1 MSSTSSALRR
11 RPVGMLQKSRIV
23 TTGLVERVKVLL
35 AFVLVFAGVTALG
48 VASSGPAVAATAVV
62 SETTGLNAIACPNT
76 IICDAVGSNGR
87 KGVVVPIVNGVV
99 GNVVTVP
106 GTRSFVGIACPSATI
121 CEAVGST
128 GSAGVVVPVTL
139 ADDGT
144 PTPGTAVSVSGAT
157 ALQSVACPSATTCEA
172 SGFISSPFA
181 GVVASLAIAGD
192 GTPTSGSATVASGSG
207 YIYGI
212 ACPSTTIC
220 EGATSNTT
228 GTGAIVLVVN
238 GTPGSVVTVSG
249 TGAFLGIT
257 CLGATSCEAVSS
269 SGSVGAVAPIAVA
282 GDGTP
287 TPESTV
293 GVPDSNTFASIACS
307 SPTSCEVSGSP
318 DQDGGSALVAPITI
332 AGDGITPM
340 PGSAQAEPGTSY
352 LQSIASTQGV
362 NTFDSVGTNSSNE
375 GVVVTIG
382 PVQVTCGKVH
392 YSGGAVALA
401 NCNHNVITGGA
412 GTFTQTAL
420 PNPVTE
426 TVTWAN
432 GATSVATENIDVL
445 EGTADKCAPRA
456 GFQGHENK
464 VTGTIT
470 GGTQLR

>member
-1 MSSTSSALRR
+1 M
-11 RPVGMLQKSRIV
+11 
-23 TTGLVERVKVLL
+23 
-35 AFVLVFAGVTALG
+35 
-48 VASSGPAVAATAVV
+48 
-62 SETTGLNAIACPNT
+62 
-76 IICDAVGSNGR
+76 
-87 KGVVVPIVNGVV
+87 
-99 GNVVTVP
+99 
-106 GTRSFVGIACPSATI
+106 
-121 CEAVGST
+121 
-128 GSAGVVVPVTL
+128 
-139 ADDGT
+139 
-144 PTPGTAVSVSGAT
+144 
-157 ALQSVACPSATTCEA
+157 
-172 SGFISSPFA
+172 
-181 GVVASLAIAGD
+181 ASLAIAGD

-228 GTGAIVLVVN
+228 GTGAIVPVVN

-269 SGSVGAVAPIAVA
+269 NGSVGAVAPIAVA

-287 TPESTV
+287 TPGSTV
-293 GVPDSNTFASIACS
+293 AVPDSNTFVSIACS
-307 SPTSCEVSGSP
+307 SRTSCEVSGSP

-332 AGDGITPM
+332 AGDGITPK

-382 PVQVTCGKVH
+382 PVQVTCSKVH

-401 NCNHNVITGGA
+401 NCNHNGITGGA

-445 EGTADKCAPRA
+445 EEPPTSAHRVPASKATR
-456 GFQGHENK
+456 
-464 VTGTIT
+464 T
-470 GGTQLR
+470 R